1 MILGDIGPHWH
12 GRDLP
17 PPPKCF
23 KWQKTDIIKNTLKPQ
38 KKLKT
43 GNLNSVDKQRSTLE
57 TNWQAKVAN
66 SASSRVDT

>member
-23 KWQKTDIIKNTLKPQ
+23 KLQKTDIIKNTVKPQ
-38 KKLKT
+38 KIT
-43 GNLNSVDKQRSTLE
+43 E
-57 TNWQAKVAN
+57 NWEFEFSK
-66 SASSRVDT
+66 